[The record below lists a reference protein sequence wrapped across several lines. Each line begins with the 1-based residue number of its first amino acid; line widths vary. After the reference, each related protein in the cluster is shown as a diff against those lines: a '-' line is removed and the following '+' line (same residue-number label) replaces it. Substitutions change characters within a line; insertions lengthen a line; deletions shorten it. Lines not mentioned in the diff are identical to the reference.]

1 MAKKKKGSSL
11 LRNLLIVLGILVI
24 GVVVARQ
31 AGWIGQEKL
40 SEINLASVKT
50 ADINEKVTS
59 SGKIQ
64 PETQIKVSSEIS
76 GEIIA
81 LQVKEGDSV
90 VAGQL
95 LVRVRPDNFRS
106 AVEGAK
112 AGVNVG
118 KANYSQVQA
127 TLLQRKTELAR
138 LETEFQRSK
147 KLYEQKIISEIDFLT
162 SKTNYEVSK
171 QQIAVTEQSIE
182 SARYNMQSSEA
193 NLNQTLDNL
202 SRTEIYAPASGTVSK
217 LSVEKGEK
225 VVGTAQMAGTE
236 MLIIANLYAMEVQV
250 DVNENDIVKLKVGQK
265 VEIEVDS
272 YISQNRKFEGTVTE
286 IANTAN
292 ATTSNDAVTEFK
304 VKIRILNES
313 YQDLLEKNSKLSPFR
328 PGMSASV
335 SILTKN
341 KSKVISVPIA
351 AVTTRKR
358 EEEKEKE
365 KANEK
370 PADNSNTDKKVKKNT
385 DVREIV
391 FIYDEKTQTVQ
402 EREVKTGISDNE
414 NIEILSG
421 LKEGEQVVTGPFIL
435 VSKQLKDKQKV
446 KKSEPKKD
454 KK

>member
-1 MAKKKKGSSL
+1 MAKKKSSGGL
-11 LRNLLIVLGILVI
+11 LRNLLIILGVLIIFVVI
-24 GVVVARQ
+24 ARS

-40 SEINLASVKT
+40 SEVNLALVKT
-50 ADINEKVTS
+50 ADISEKVTA

-76 GEIIA
+76 GEITD
-81 LQVKEGDSV
+81 LLVKEGDSV
-90 VAGQL
+90 VAGRL

-118 KANYSQVQA
+118 KANYTQA
-127 TLLQRKTELAR
+127 QASLLQRKTELGRVEA
-138 LETEFQRSK
+138 EFQRSK
-147 KLYEQKIISEIDFLT
+147 RLYDQKVISETDFLT
-162 SKTNYEVSK
+162 AKTNFEVSK
-171 QQIAVTEQSIE
+171 QQIAVSEQSIE
-182 SARYNMQSSEA
+182 SARYNMQSSQA

-202 SRTEIYAPASGTVSK
+202 SRTEIYAPASGTISK
-217 LSVEKGEK
+217 LSIEKGEK

-250 DVNENDIVKLKVGQK
+250 DVNENDIVKVKVGQK

-272 YISQNRKFEGTVTE
+272 YLNQNRKFEGLITE

-292 ATTSNDAVTEFK
+292 ATASTDAITEFK

-313 YQDLLEKNSKLSPFR
+313 YKDLVDKNSHLAPFR

-335 SILTKN
+335 SILTKSN
-341 KSKVISVPIA
+341 PKVIAVPIA

-358 EEEKEKE
+358 EDDKDKD
-365 KANEK
+365 KSK
-370 PADNSNTDKKVKKNT
+370 PEPNAPADKKVKKTN

-391 FIYDEKTQTVQ
+391 FVFDEKTQTVA

-421 LKEGEQVVTGPFIL
+421 LKEGEQVITGPFLL
-435 VSKQLKDKQKV
+435 VSKNLKDKQKV
-446 KKSEPKKD
+446 KKAEPKKD